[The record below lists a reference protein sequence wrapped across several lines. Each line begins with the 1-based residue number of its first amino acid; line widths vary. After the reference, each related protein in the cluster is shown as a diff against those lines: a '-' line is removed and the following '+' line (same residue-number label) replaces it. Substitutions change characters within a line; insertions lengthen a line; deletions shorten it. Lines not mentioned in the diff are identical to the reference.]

1 MVFLYFLFFRL
12 QQSFFL
18 CDQTGPRSDMR
29 TGGSKTEKSGAH
41 EDTENDTMNAFSAS
55 CLAGICTFGDSN
67 FKRNKATL

>member
-1 MVFLYFLFFRL
+1 M
-12 QQSFFL
+12 

-41 EDTENDTMNAFSAS
+41 VDTENDTMNAFSAS

-67 FKRNKATL
+67 FKRNKATLKA